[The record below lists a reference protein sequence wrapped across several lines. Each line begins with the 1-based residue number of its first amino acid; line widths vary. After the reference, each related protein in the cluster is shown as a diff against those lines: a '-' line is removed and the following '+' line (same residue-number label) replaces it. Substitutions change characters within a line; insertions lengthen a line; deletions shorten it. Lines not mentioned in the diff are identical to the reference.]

1 MKKRILSLVLA
12 VCLALSLAPAAFAA
26 NIVDSG
32 TCGADAD
39 GSNIAWTLDADG
51 NLTVTGAGLLQKKAF
66 QNRKDIVTVKFVCT
80 DDRDAMSINILDYAF
95 AGCTNLRS
103 IDFGSRDARNL
114 HAHAFEDCTS
124 LTDILRQRLR
134 HDQRLCVPRLHIA
147 TAGDLPV
154 YCLPGQ

>member
-1 MKKRILSLVLA
+1 MKKRLLSLVLA
-12 VCLALSLAPAAFAA
+12 FCLALSLAPAAFAA

-80 DDRDAMSINILDYAF
+80 DDRDVMSINILDYAF

-103 IDFGSRDARNL
+103 IDFGSRDARDL
-114 HAHAFEDCTS
+114 QYTYKEESKRLQEVVKEISEEYLGIVDRVVKEAKKEKLEIRDS
-124 LTDILRQRLR
+124 L
-134 HDQRLCVPRLHIA
+134 
-147 TAGDLPV
+147 
-154 YCLPGQ
+154 